1 MTPKTETPLFTV
13 IVPTFNR
20 KDFLKIAVDSV
31 FDQTFDDLEI
41 IIIDD
46 GSTDDTKKL
55 VSKYSDKRIKYF
67 YQENKGVSFARN
79 KGIEESN
86 GKYVAF
92 LDSDDRWVANKLEK
106 TFEYIN
112 NFPEIKIF
120 HTEEVWYRRGRLL
133 NQKKK
138 HKKPD
143 GYVYFNALPICC
155 IGMSTAVVEK
165 ELFDDIGNF
174 DESLPACEDYDLW
187 LRATSRYEVKLIP
200 ESLTIKDGGRAD
212 QLSLQ
217 PGLDKYRIQALDK
230 ILRSGTLN
238 DEQYKKTKEELIK
251 KCIIYTKGAEKRG
264 KLDEVKHYQSIYAK
278 YSS

>member
-1 MTPKTETPLFTV
+1 MTHKTDTPFFTV
-13 IVPTFNR
+13 IIPTFNR
-20 KDFLKIAVDSV
+20 KDFLKIAVNSV
-31 FDQTFDDLEI
+31 FDQTFDDFEI

-46 GSTDDTKKL
+46 GSTDDTKQML
-55 VSKYSDKRIKYF
+55 YEYSDKRIEYF

-79 KGIEESN
+79 KGLEESK
-86 GKYVAF
+86 GKYIAF

-106 TFEYIN
+106 TFEFIN
-112 NFPEIKIF
+112 NFPQIKIF

-165 ELFDDIGNF
+165 ELFDDVGIF
-174 DESLPACEDYDLW
+174 DQSLPACEDYDFW
-187 LRATSRYEVKLIP
+187 LRATNKYKVKLIP
-200 ESLTIKDGGRAD
+200 EYLTIKDGGRPD

-238 DEQYKKTKEELIK
+238 DEQYEKTKEELIK
-251 KCIIYTKGAEKRG
+251 KCVIYTKGAEKRG
-264 KLDEVKHYQSIYAK
+264 KLEEAKHYQSIYAK